1 MRTDRTTST
10 EARSTS
16 LRSELTIESVTHAY
30 GRKIVLSQ
38 ASLRTRPG
46 EVHCLLGP
54 SGSGKTTLLRL
65 VAGLE
70 ELQEGRI
77 AFGPEEVATPDRHI
91 PPEARA
97 VGLVFQDYA
106 LFPHL
111 DVRANVAFGLAYEKR
126 SVRLERVRSLLA
138 AVGMADFERAMPHT
152 LSGGQQQRVALAR
165 ALGRNPRVMLL
176 DEPFSGLDSRL
187 RDEVRTTTL
196 EVLKSS
202 GVATLM
208 VTHDPHEAMMVADT
222 ISVIHAGR
230 IEQTGTPKELYS
242 QPVNER
248 VATALGEA
256 NCFHGK
262 VTQGRFSTPLGWVEA
277 PSFADGDAVS
287 EILRPESIA
296 ILPEASPSSVC
307 AVVVAARQ
315 IGGSL
320 RVAAKLPCGHRV
332 IAMAPSNL
340 EVDPG
345 ATIHLARAMPSGI
358 RLVPYGG

>member
-138 AVGMADFERAMPHT
+138 AVGM
-152 LSGGQQQRVALAR
+152 
-165 ALGRNPRVMLL
+165 
-176 DEPFSGLDSRL
+176 
-187 RDEVRTTTL
+187 
-196 EVLKSS
+196 
-202 GVATLM
+202 
-208 VTHDPHEAMMVADT
+208 
-222 ISVIHAGR
+222 
-230 IEQTGTPKELYS
+230 
-242 QPVNER
+242 
-248 VATALGEA
+248 
-256 NCFHGK
+256 
-262 VTQGRFSTPLGWVEA
+262 
-277 PSFADGDAVS
+277 
-287 EILRPESIA
+287 
-296 ILPEASPSSVC
+296 
-307 AVVVAARQ
+307 
-315 IGGSL
+315 
-320 RVAAKLPCGHRV
+320 
-332 IAMAPSNL
+332 
-340 EVDPG
+340 
-345 ATIHLARAMPSGI
+345 
-358 RLVPYGG
+358 